1 MSTLAEAEVVEEHP
15 SVPALVVVRA
25 KPAEN
30 QQGFL
35 DRHPLVP
42 VLLAGVIALALSSAM
57 IGSIVLWLSLRH
69 SGVMVP

>member
-1 MSTLAEAEVVEEHP
+1 MSTLAATEVVEEHRSAP
-15 SVPALVVVRA
+15 SLVVVEA

-30 QQGFL
+30 EQGIL

-42 VLLAGVIALALSSAM
+42 IFIAGVIAFAVSSAM

-69 SGVMVP
+69 SGVMAP